1 MSGFKNPLQLK
12 NNKGDET
19 TYLFTTKAE
28 VRRKFRG
35 RSAEAKQNLA
45 EAWRKLGGSWR
56 KLTFGN
62 EIFFINMAEAGGSY
76 GGSLAEVNFRKFS
89 IVVWI
94 SLFRKNWQNCAE
106 DVRKLRGSTAEAGT
120 PKIESRYF
128 GSIL

>member
-1 MSGFKNPLQLK
+1 MTCGKNPLQLK

-76 GGSLAEVNFRKFS
+76 GGSLAEANFWKLGGSFQS
-89 IVVWI
+89 WCGFPF
-94 SLFRKNWQNCAE
+94 LEKNGRI
-106 DVRKLRGSTAEAGT
+106 VRKMCGTAEAGT